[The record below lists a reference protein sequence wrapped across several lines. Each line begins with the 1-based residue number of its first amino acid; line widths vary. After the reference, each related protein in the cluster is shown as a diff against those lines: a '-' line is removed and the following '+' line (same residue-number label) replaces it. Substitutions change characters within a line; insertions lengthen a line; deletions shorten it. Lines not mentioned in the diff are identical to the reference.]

1 MHPWNKGIRN
11 PFLRRKSM
19 FEGLMFRITNLAML
33 LFASDDPG
41 GLMGRPG
48 VDTGAV
54 PPPPGTDPV
63 TGGYAT
69 QPPPEGG
76 GMGTIMIV
84 YVVVLLVAMYFLL
97 FRGPRRREK
106 KMREMQSSIR
116 TGDNVVVTGGMFGRI
131 ADVGEDCFIVE
142 FGTNRGIRIP
152 VLKSDVLGVREPKM
166 TPPPKVIDAPK
177 DSEKSE
183 GK

>member
-1 MHPWNKGIRN
+1 
-11 PFLRRKSM
+11 M
-19 FEGLMFRITNLAML
+19 FEGLMFRLTNLAMW
-33 LFASDDPG
+33 LFAGNDGPAVH
-41 GLMGRPG
+41 RPG
-48 VDTGAV
+48 VDHGGGGAAGEAV
-54 PPPPGTDPV
+54 SNGAAAS
-63 TGGYAT
+63 GAQAGQAA
-69 QPPPEGG
+69 EGG

-84 YVVVLLVAMYFLL
+84 YVVILLVAMYFLM

-106 KMREMQSSIR
+106 KMKEMQSNIR

-152 VLKSDVLGVREPKM
+152 VLKSDVLGIREPKL

-177 DSEKSE
+177 DNEKDKE
-183 GK
+183 KEK